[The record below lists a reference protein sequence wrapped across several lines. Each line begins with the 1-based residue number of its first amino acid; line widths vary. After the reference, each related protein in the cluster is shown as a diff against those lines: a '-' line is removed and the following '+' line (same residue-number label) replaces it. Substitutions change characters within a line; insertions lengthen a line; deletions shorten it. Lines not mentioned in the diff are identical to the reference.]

1 MKTCIKKL
9 SAILIAVTVFSAVA
23 LVFSLSDYKIP
34 SVGKTE
40 GSVKD
45 IRYYWDEDTQ
55 QTYIEEKNY
64 VLNEDLA
71 AIRITDIGDVNYISL
86 VNYTPD
92 IFVQPNTIHEN
103 SYIVDLS
110 DSGLTLSEKGS
121 LQLVILN
128 LNPDIDNTEFI
139 DQQNALEKYKIGD
152 YWVFNLN
159 IPPVFSA
166 CNIYNAYQC
175 VYKIGEIENYDF
187 IKFNTSDT
195 QKTEH
200 HVAETHN
207 VQLTVNFYTR
217 RETMLNQL
225 SSAKIITIHYE
236 TEKSTLAGTSSLP
249 LIGGSADE
257 IEKYASLMPTLSFV
271 CLCLA
276 AVALAVFTVLCFL
289 KRTVRFIPA
298 LCILFGTTLTML
310 CIFTLKS
317 GTSAPFVFGSL
328 YDFSILLSLSFSCL
342 AIGKN
347 FSRFPLNKIFFYLML
362 AGTVFSLF
370 LYVLPENF
378 YFVSEVI
385 VTLFKTAGILYTTAF
400 AVYGIFDK
408 NYNLWRMIPPFTL
421 ALAAGLSLIIPD
433 LTGIY
438 PSPAF
443 IMSTVTVVSLF
454 VFCLYVFAELERRNR
469 YLTENMQSE
478 INNQTNRLN
487 ELISERDKMLV
498 FVSHDL
504 RKPLTYSKHLLE
516 TLVTREEN
524 PDQMKTQQIVKNK
537 VSDVINE
544 LSDVAR
550 FSKFNLIAEK
560 PEILN
565 GKDICAKITES
576 FSFDCNANGIVL
588 ENHALSDCYLY
599 AKPKTLDNVL
609 TNIIINAIEHA
620 DCTKITVSSA
630 KKKNTVEISVADDG
644 KGVFSETEIF
654 RPYVSENSAEET
666 RGVGLYIC
674 KQSVES
680 MNGTIVC
687 NRTGTHT
694 VFTLSLPKA

>member
-200 HVAETHN
+200 HVSETQN

-225 SSAKIITIHYE
+225 SSAK
-236 TEKSTLAGTSSLP
+236 SSP
-249 LIGGSADE
+249 SI
-257 IEKYASLMPTLSFV
+257 M
-271 CLCLA
+271 
-276 AVALAVFTVLCFL
+276 
-289 KRTVRFIPA
+289 KRKKARSPE
-298 LCILFGTTLTML
+298 
-310 CIFTLKS
+310 
-317 GTSAPFVFGSL
+317 
-328 YDFSILLSLSFSCL
+328 LL
-342 AIGKN
+342 
-347 FSRFPLNKIFFYLML
+347 
-362 AGTVFSLF
+362 
-370 LYVLPENF
+370 
-378 YFVSEVI
+378 
-385 VTLFKTAGILYTTAF
+385 
-400 AVYGIFDK
+400 
-408 NYNLWRMIPPFTL
+408 
-421 ALAAGLSLIIPD
+421 
-433 LTGIY
+433 
-438 PSPAF
+438 PSP
-443 IMSTVTVVSLF
+443 
-454 VFCLYVFAELERRNR
+454 
-469 YLTENMQSE
+469 
-478 INNQTNRLN
+478 
-487 ELISERDKMLV
+487 
-498 FVSHDL
+498 
-504 RKPLTYSKHLLE
+504 
-516 TLVTREEN
+516 
-524 PDQMKTQQIVKNK
+524 
-537 VSDVINE
+537 
-544 LSDVAR
+544 
-550 FSKFNLIAEK
+550 
-560 PEILN
+560 
-565 GKDICAKITES
+565 
-576 FSFDCNANGIVL
+576 
-588 ENHALSDCYLY
+588 
-599 AKPKTLDNVL
+599 
-609 TNIIINAIEHA
+609 
-620 DCTKITVSSA
+620 
-630 KKKNTVEISVADDG
+630 
-644 KGVFSETEIF
+644 
-654 RPYVSENSAEET
+654 
-666 RGVGLYIC
+666 
-674 KQSVES
+674 
-680 MNGTIVC
+680 
-687 NRTGTHT
+687 
-694 VFTLSLPKA
+694 